1 MKTHFPIP
9 IETSYGKIGPYIRKT
24 PLKFSRTISEIAKS
38 EVFLKME
45 NEQKTGSFKIRGA
58 LNKILHLNPF
68 LKGAASGNFSAYKEK
83 VKHENYA
90 LDLDGERNRVLV
102 SCSAGNHAQGVACAA
117 QCVGAKALLVLPES
131 TPIVKEQAV
140 RQYGAQVVL
149 KGKIYDESYAHALKL
164 AEEKQGIF
172 IHAYKDPLV
181 IAGQGSI
188 GLELLEQAPDLDSV
202 IVPIGGGGLISGIA
216 LAIKQKKP
224 SCRIYGVVSSLAPAI
239 QHLFHNK
246 EYTPEQHFAGRK
258 GLADGIIVK
267 APDKELFESYIR
279 PYVEDIVSVTDEE
292 VAESMVFLLERA
304 KTLAEGA
311 GAVSLAGLLQQ
322 KKRWNYG
329 KKCALIISGG
339 NMDLNILSRVIKKG
353 LKKAGRLG
361 QLFVTIPDEPGAL
374 QEITQLLSK
383 KKANILS
390 IQHDRKRFDL
400 PIGQAEVCIH
410 IETKGQDHLKDIQQA
425 LKG

>member
-1 MKTHFPIP
+1 MLAYLWTSLYHNGIVGGMKTHFPILIEP

-58 LNKILHLNPF
+58 LNKILHLNPT
-68 LKGAASGNFSAYKEK
+68 
-83 VKHENYA
+83 
-90 LDLDGERNRVLV
+90 ERKRVLV
-102 SCSAGNHAQGVACAA
+102 SCSAGNHAQGVACAT

-246 EYTPEQHFAGRK
+246 EYTEGKHFAGRK